1 MLIAARSSSAYRV
14 APAILQPE
22 DAILTNQ
29 DVKETSCGVIDHDQM
44 QLAIRVKAWRGY
56 KAKLYPMQDLR
67 DVEQELML
75 YVLERID
82 RFDPERGTF
91 ATFLKHALKGGIATI
106 ARRSQAA
113 CRSLPDDAEME
124 PLDTMVDSY
133 EGPPV
138 ELWETLSADDLDR
151 RTGGSS
157 RSLTDAFEL
166 EHDVNAVVDSLS
178 TTHQKI
184 CRCLMVEGRTK
195 AQKHSGLTRLQFDA
209 ALVDIAERFEEAGF
223 AFSHRLANP

>member
-1 MLIAARSSSAYRV
+1 MLIAARFSPAFRV

-106 ARRSQAA
+106 ARRSQSYWYSSPWHC
-113 CRSLPDDAEME
+113 CRQRNVTEAGTHWAEETVRFIRSHANSTFGSNSCTKKPRRSRMSINVVQMKRGVTNLARKQLRCCSRNAPLIRGRVVSRERHASARPVLDSGKDDQARIA
-124 PLDTMVDSY
+124 VRC
-133 EGPPV
+133 
-138 ELWETLSADDLDR
+138 LSA
-151 RTGGSS
+151 
-157 RSLTDAFEL
+157 
-166 EHDVNAVVDSLS
+166 
-178 TTHQKI
+178 
-184 CRCLMVEGRTK
+184 
-195 AQKHSGLTRLQFDA
+195 
-209 ALVDIAERFEEAGF
+209 
-223 AFSHRLANP
+223 